1 MRGLELRDV
10 TTAAGRALTQIL
22 LVGVARLTYAC
33 QHTALSSTAA
43 TLTSFFRR
51 RERTA
56 RFWPPPRP
64 HGTDVAEVHT
74 AGSHSRLRSQRMM
87 AFGTP
92 YQHTSQAISPAPPL
106 RQLAGKTMLLVL
118 QLLRRKPHGGA
129 GAMVLNVE
137 CALHLLSGGPHSCQ
151 YTGRPLCKRSR
162 SSRVARC

>member
-1 MRGLELRDV
+1 MKGLELRDV

-22 LVGVARLTYAC
+22 LVGVAHLTYAC
-33 QHTALSSTAA
+33 QRTAVYSHPNL
-43 TLTSFFRR
+43 FRR

-129 GAMVLNVE
+129 GAMVLDVE

-151 YTGRPLCKRSR
+151 YTGRPLCKRS
-162 SSRVARC
+162 

>member
-22 LVGVARLTYAC
+22 LVGVAHLTYGYACHC
-33 QHTALSSTAA
+33 QHGMQQHSHPNL
-43 TLTSFFRR
+43 FRR

-74 AGSHSRLRSQRMM
+74 AGSHSRLRSQRTM
-87 AFGTP
+87 AFGTS

-151 YTGRPLCKRSR
+151 YTGRPLCKRS
-162 SSRVARC
+162 

>member
-1 MRGLELRDV
+1 MRASVQQYSHPNL
-10 TTAAGRALTQIL
+10 
-22 LVGVARLTYAC
+22 
-33 QHTALSSTAA
+33 
-43 TLTSFFRR
+43 FRR

-137 CALHLLSGGPHSCQ
+137 CALQSPSLVWRSALMPVHGPTALQ
-151 YTGRPLCKRSR
+151 AKLKLEGRSVLTCGSLGRCRSVGAVMLT
-162 SSRVARC
+162 SLELGEMVTDRV

>member
-1 MRGLELRDV
+1 MKWLELRDV

-22 LVGVARLTYAC
+22 LVGVAHLHLTILVP
-33 QHTALSSTAA
+33 TALLYARASVQQYSHPN
-43 TLTSFFRR
+43 LFRR

-129 GAMVLNVE
+129 GAMVLDVE

-151 YTGRPLCKRSR
+151 YTGRPLCKRS
-162 SSRVARC
+162 

>member
-1 MRGLELRDV
+1 MQQQSHPNL
-10 TTAAGRALTQIL
+10 
-22 LVGVARLTYAC
+22 
-33 QHTALSSTAA
+33 
-43 TLTSFFRR
+43 FRR

-92 YQHTSQAISPAPPL
+92 YQHTSKAMSSAPPL

-118 QLLRRKPHGGA
+118 QLLLATEAAQRSWCHGVERRVCTQSLDWRSALMPVHGPTALQAKLKLEGRSVLTCGSLGRCRSVGA
-129 GAMVLNVE
+129 VMLTSLELGEMV
-137 CALHLLSGGPHSCQ
+137 
-151 YTGRPLCKRSR
+151 TD
-162 SSRVARC
+162 RV

>member
-1 MRGLELRDV
+1 MRGVELRDV

-22 LVGVARLTYAC
+22 LVGVAHLTYANSL
-33 QHTALSSTAA
+33 QQLSHPN
-43 TLTSFFRR
+43 LFRR

-74 AGSHSRLRSQRMM
+74 AGCHSRLRSQRMM

-92 YQHTSQAISPAPPL
+92 YQHTSKSMSPAPPL

-129 GAMVLNVE
+129 GAMVLDVE
-137 CALHLLSGGPHSCQ
+137 CALHLLTGGPHSCQ
-151 YTGRPLCKRSR
+151 YTGRPLCKRS
-162 SSRVARC
+162 

>member
-1 MRGLELRDV
+1 MRGFELRVV

-22 LVGVARLTYAC
+22 LVRVAHLTYAC
-33 QHTALSSTAA
+33 QAA
-43 TLTSFFRR
+43 SVQQYSHPNLFRR

-151 YTGRPLCKRSR
+151 YTGRPLCKRS
-162 SSRVARC
+162 

>member
-1 MRGLELRDV
+1 MLALAVYIARRGPIGSSR
-10 TTAAGRALTQIL
+10 THSL
-22 LVGVARLTYAC
+22 LVFGTWFRGATRRGCRAALPVG
-33 QHTALSSTAA
+33 QHAA
-43 TLTSFFRR
+43 AYPKLFRR

-118 QLLRRKPHGGA
+118 QLLRRKPHGGP

-151 YTGRPLCKRSR
+151 YTGRPLCKRS
-162 SSRVARC
+162 

>member
-1 MRGLELRDV
+1 MRGVELRVV

-22 LVGVARLTYAC
+22 LVGVAHLTYAC
-33 QHTALSSTAA
+33 Q
-43 TLTSFFRR
+43 
-51 RERTA
+51 RTA
-56 RFWPPPRP
+56 VQPPSPLSKARTDGPFLASAAGP

-92 YQHTSQAISPAPPL
+92 YQHTSQAISPAPTL

-129 GAMVLNVE
+129 GAMVLDVE
-137 CALHLLSGGPHSCQ
+137 CALHLFTGGPHSCQ
-151 YTGRPLCKRSR
+151 YTGRPLCKRS
-162 SSRVARC
+162 